1 MLLHRALLLILLL
14 LVVLHTHT
22 AENTSESCLCS
33 CFLILQ
39 SSSSSSTS
47 PAGGGHDEPFS
58 HLCVTSKYLKYS
70 EHSLFLNF
78 ISQSYITRLMLSIFL
93 PEKVSENI
101 LIYNSLIKT
110 CNVNIGEHL
119 GVSHHRR
126 HTWSVLSGDKMNQVK
141 LMTAVHRGAGVKF
154 SFLQYIR

>member
-1 MLLHRALLLILLL
+1 MLLLHRALLLILLL

-39 SSSSSSTS
+39 SSSSSPTS
-47 PAGGGHDEPFS
+47 PAGAGHDEPFS

-70 EHSLFLNF
+70 ENSLFQNF
-78 ISQSYITRLMLSIFL
+78 ISQSYIIRLVLSIFL
-93 PEKVSENI
+93 PEKVSEYI
-101 LIYNSLIKT
+101 LMFNSSIKT

-119 GVSHHRR
+119 GVSHDILALVCSL
-126 HTWSVLSGDKMNQVK
+126 W
-141 LMTAVHRGAGVKF
+141 
-154 SFLQYIR
+154 